1 MKSPD
6 DSKQW
11 IVDEPAA
18 EIVSKIFDLCLVG
31 KGPSQIARQLEAEKV
46 LVPSAYYES
55 INRKTRNTP
64 PANPYSWYSGAVV
77 GILEN
82 RQYTGCTVNFKST
95 TVSYKVHKII
105 HNAVED
111 YQIIPNMQEP
121 IISEDIWLRVQEFR
135 FVA

>member
-18 EIVSKIFDLCLVG
+18 EIVSKIFDLCLAD
-31 KGPSQIARQLEAEKV
+31 KGPSQIARQLETEKV

-64 PANPYSWYSGAVV
+64 PANPYSWC
-77 GILEN
+77 
-82 RQYTGCTVNFKST
+82 TGCAVNFKST